1 MVENIRVENPVTP
14 EAFIQAMSE
23 LGVSFPLTC
32 SQRDMGVLLDAD
44 GDELLTID
52 SSGSMPDNTVAL
64 LCANIVMVLNN
75 AAGYRA
81 VAALVP
87 LEQDGS
93 IAAAIADTKLV
104 TLEMHLKGLVIANPE
119 KALLAALDD
128 DVRMWFVAEL
138 TSVAGASVPL
148 TDIEAMVSRSLTPA
162 KGGTA

>member
-1 MVENIRVENPVTP
+1 METTRVENPISP
-14 EAFIQAMSE
+14 EAFVQAMNE
-23 LGVSFPLTC
+23 LGIAFPLTC

-75 AAGYRA
+75 AAGYQA

-87 LEQDGS
+87 LEKDGS
-93 IAAAIADTKLV
+93 IATAIADAQLV
-104 TLEMHLKGLVIANPE
+104 MLETHLKSLISSEPE

-128 DVRMWFVAEL
+128 DMRMWFLAEL
-138 TSVAGASVPL
+138 IAVASGSIPL
-148 TDIEAMVSRSLTPA
+148 SEIEAMVSLHLRPA
-162 KGGTA
+162 MGGKA